1 VNTAFLLLFILLQ
14 IADIWTTDKAL
25 ALGKREANPLLNY
38 LFQRFDH
45 IGVMV
50 SMKVAAAWLLWY
62 ADIYFVTAACCAL
75 YVWVVINNWKV
86 IEGKK

>member
-1 VNTAFLLLFILLQ
+1 MNLAFLALFALLNV
-14 IADIWTTDKAL
+14 ADVWTTLKAL
-25 ALGKREANPLLNY
+25 EMGKREANPLLNW
-38 LFQRFDH
+38 LFQRLDP

-50 SMKVAAAWLLWY
+50 SMKVAATWLLWY

-86 IEGKK
+86 IEEK

>member
-1 VNTAFLLLFILLQ
+1 MNLVFLALFALLNV
-14 IADIWTTDKAL
+14 ADVWTTLKAL
-25 ALGKREANPLLNY
+25 KMGKREANPLLNW
-38 LFQRFDH
+38 LFQRLDP

-50 SMKVAAAWLLWY
+50 SMKVAATWLLWY

-86 IEGKK
+86 IEEK

>member
-1 VNTAFLLLFILLQ
+1 MNTAFVILFLLLQ

-25 ALGKREANPLLNY
+25 KMGKREANPLLNW
-38 LFQRFDH
+38 LFQRLDPV
-45 IGVMV
+45 GVMV
-50 SMKVAAAWLLWY
+50 SMKVAATWLLWY

-86 IEGKK
+86 IEGEK

>member
-1 VNTAFLLLFILLQ
+1 M
-14 IADIWTTDKAL
+14 
-25 ALGKREANPLLNY
+25 GKREANPLLNY
-38 LFQRFDH
+38 LFQHFDH

-50 SMKVAAAWLLWY
+50 ATKVFAAWLLWY
-62 ADIYFVTAACCAL
+62 ADVYFITAAACAL